1 LDTTDKVTLEG
12 ISFIIR
18 LPTHSFSTSDP
29 DGNGYYEIA
38 RPEIWKTNVLDRGWK
53 IVTLP
58 LQRVTHAGLVV

>member
-12 ISFIIR
+12 ISFFIR

-29 DGNGYYEIA
+29 DRNGYYEIA
-38 RPEIWKTNVLDRGWK
+38 SPEIWKTNVLDRGKK